1 MTEEDFFN
9 AYYFYNEEVIDIGR
23 YVHLGYIDFPG
34 EIMPIVHAVAE
45 KRIDKSLPQ
54 GEKELRID
62 INDDERTLERTLAII
77 EENFMNPQTV
87 VHNPEFSLDY
97 RFLEHQQV
105 IDFLNNCRENGYI
118 SSIKIV
124 GDNYTLDAET
134 YEQLRDFTTIRV
146 ANSEVNRENVVEES
160 NNYEF
165 IYGVN
170 EDLNI
175 EADLIL
181 KADMSDEELRQIV
194 EVFNGLEATSNKKIQ
209 IRFYNPA
216 ITVNLIERLDRL
228 GLNEDITISI
238 LGYPLTETSEGY
250 ERLEEIANRRKI
262 NVTYVCCHDLLEH
275 YCDEPYLI
283 DNQYF
288 SELEP
293 DGKTDFKTYMKILR
307 FVLLMLQ
314 MILDIM

>member
-23 YVHLGYIDFPG
+23 YVHVGYLDFPG

-124 GDNYTLDAET
+124 GDNYTSWWRFL
-134 YEQLRDFTTIRV
+134 
-146 ANSEVNRENVVEES
+146 
-160 NNYEF
+160 
-165 IYGVN
+165 
-170 EDLNI
+170 
-175 EADLIL
+175 
-181 KADMSDEELRQIV
+181 
-194 EVFNGLEATSNKKIQ
+194 FNKRIICT
-209 IRFYNPA
+209 
-216 ITVNLIERLDRL
+216 NLIIVLFV
-228 GLNEDITISI
+228 GLIAGI
-238 LGYPLTETSEGY
+238 LAVKSS
-250 ERLEEIANRRKI
+250 RKI
-262 NVTYVCCHDLLEH
+262 DTINNS
-275 YCDEPYLI
+275 I
-283 DNQYF
+283 
-288 SELEP
+288 
-293 DGKTDFKTYMKILR
+293 
-307 FVLLMLQ
+307 
-314 MILDIM
+314 

>member
-23 YVHLGYIDFPG
+23 YVHLGYLDFPG

-181 KADMSDEELRQIV
+181 KADMSDEELKDMLERASKNGV
-194 EVFNGLEATSNKKIQ
+194 ELTFEE
-209 IRFYNPA
+209 FY
-216 ITVNLIERLDRL
+216 
-228 GLNEDITISI
+228 
-238 LGYPLTETSEGY
+238 
-250 ERLEEIANRRKI
+250 
-262 NVTYVCCHDLLEH
+262 
-275 YCDEPYLI
+275 
-283 DNQYF
+283 
-288 SELEP
+288 
-293 DGKTDFKTYMKILR
+293 
-307 FVLLMLQ
+307 
-314 MILDIM
+314 DIMTKKSFP